1 MAKISNQ
8 QEVFTF
14 NNNLQLK
21 QSNSDIEKQRAIV
34 SKDKEIILL
43 KEKITQ
49 SYQLK
54 YKNGLASMSDLI
66 NCFYK
71 ESEARND
78 QSLHQVQLVLA
89 MYNYK
94 TNSGN

>member
-1 MAKISNQ
+1 

-21 QSNSDIEKQRAIV
+21 QTNSEIEKQRAIV

-54 YKNGLASMSDLI
+54 YKNGLASMTDLI
-66 NCFYK
+66 NCLYK
-71 ESEARND
+71 ETEARNE
-78 QSLHQVQLVLA
+78 QSLHQVQLLMA
-89 MYNYK
+89 QYNYK
-94 TNSGN
+94 TVSGN